1 MKTLALLFALLLTGP
16 LFAQR
21 GPADLDIDG
30 AEIGTVGQA
39 VVLTLHG
46 LELDGDDPKI
56 SEILALTKRV
66 AIDVDCP
73 PGAKAEIEPDLKI
86 NWLTGEL
93 ALQLKVSAVVAGDY
107 VIFADWNEPPFG
119 LARHRISFAP
129 DKPLPPDP
137 DDDDVVVVPPEPGT
151 RWLLIIHEAKET
163 TFAQEQLFTQLR
175 TATEIRGKHKL
186 KIVDDDATDE
196 NGQSVD
202 GLDPWIKRASGKSL
216 PYLFILDNAG
226 KILSEGACP
235 ATKAAVIE
243 LLNSKGG

>member
-1 MKTLALLFALLLTGP
+1 MRSAAVLFLLLFASP

-21 GPADLDIDG
+21 GPAELDIKG
-30 AEIGTVGQA
+30 AEAATVGKA
-39 VVLTLHG
+39 VTLTIHG
-46 LELDGDDPKI
+46 LDLQGDDPKI

-93 ALQLKVSAVVAGDY
+93 ALQLRVSAVVAGDY
-107 VIFADWNEPPFG
+107 VVFADWNEPPFG

-137 DDDDVVVVPPEPGT
+137 DDDDVVVPPQPGT

-163 TFAQEQLFTQLR
+163 TFAQEQLFAQLQ
-175 TATEIRGKHKL
+175 TAAEIRGKHKL
-186 KIVDDDATDE
+186 KIVDDDATDAD
-196 NGQSVD
+196 GGTVD
-202 GLDPWIKRASGKSL
+202 GLDPWIKRAAGKPQ

-226 KILSEGACP
+226 AVLFEGACP
-235 ATKAAVIE
+235 ADKAAFLT
-243 LLNSKGG
+243 LLKSKGG